1 MIANNIMKAFNY
13 EGYKDLVNNDYQLNM
28 NSSKVHTELTVHVS
42 GSQYGSSEIHFYR
55 KNSFLGGQQ
64 SLRGSAKRIGQQ
76 VLLIAEGHVYI
87 IENGVILLDEEI

>member
-1 MIANNIMKAFNY
+1 MIASNIMKAFNY

-28 NSSKVHTELTVHVS
+28 NSSKVHAELTVHVI
-42 GSQYGSSEIHFYR
+42 GSQYGASEIHFYR

-64 SLRGSAKRIGQQ
+64 SLWGSASQFGDS
-76 VLLIAEGHVYI
+76 VLLIANGHVYI